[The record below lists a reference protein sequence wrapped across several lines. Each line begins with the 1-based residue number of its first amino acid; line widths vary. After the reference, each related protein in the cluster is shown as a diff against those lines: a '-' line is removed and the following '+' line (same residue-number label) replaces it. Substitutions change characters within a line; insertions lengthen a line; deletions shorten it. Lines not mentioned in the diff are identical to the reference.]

1 MTMKRP
7 VFFIF
12 MTLIL
17 LPSIVIA
24 QTANSTCPDIVNR
37 ALQAANDMCGNLG
50 RNQVCYGNFRLDA
63 TPQEHATGFYFDRVG
78 DKVSVND
85 ISTLQLSPMNL
96 EAGEWGVAVMLLQA
110 NLPRTLPGQNVTI
123 ILFGDVFIQND
134 TTQEQVENGEFTPM
148 QAFYLTTGIGDARC
162 AEAPESGM
170 LVQTPKGVGEVN
182 FRINGVEVAM
192 GSTVMFQAPT
202 DNELTAITIEGA
214 AVLKVDN
221 QSYPVIQG
229 TKFGVQRLPENV
241 RFIPIPDLPDAY
253 SLTSVQS
260 LPLGLLA
267 RPIEIALPL
276 DKTALGELQ
285 NRIDN
290 NLPLCGEPPFPS
302 CDDLIPSLG
311 GVGCVFPENYE
322 DNIVPEELADV
333 PICEASGFYV
343 PTGDETTYH
352 NSGSSQQ
359 NQQAN
364 RNTSHDSDDD

>member
-1 MTMKRP
+1 MRRP
-7 VFFIF
+7 FFFVFL
-12 MTLIL
+12 TLIL

-24 QTANSTCPDIVNR
+24 QTVEHSCPDIVNT
-37 ALQAANDMCGNLG
+37 ALEAANEMCGALG
-50 RNQVCYGNFRLDA
+50 RNEICYGNFRLEA
-63 TPQEHATGFYFDRVG
+63 TPQETANGFYFDRVG

-85 ISTLQLSPMNL
+85 ISTLQLSPMDL
-96 EAGEWGVAVMLLQA
+96 DAGEWGVAVMLLQA
-110 NLPRTLPGQNVTI
+110 NLPGTLPGQNVTI

-148 QAFYLTTGIGDARC
+148 QAFYLTTGIGDSRC

-182 FRINGVEVAM
+182 FLINGVEVAM

-202 DNELTAITIEGA
+202 DNELTATTIEGA

-221 QSYPVIQG
+221 QAYPVLQG

-253 SLTSVQS
+253 PLASVQA

-276 DKTALGELQ
+276 DKTALAELQ

-322 DNIVPEELADV
+322 DNIVPEELATV

-343 PTGDETTYH
+343 PTGDTTQTDT
-352 NSGSSQQ
+352 SSVSVPNNQEN
-359 NQQAN
+359 NQQ
-364 RNTSHDSDDD
+364 TDD